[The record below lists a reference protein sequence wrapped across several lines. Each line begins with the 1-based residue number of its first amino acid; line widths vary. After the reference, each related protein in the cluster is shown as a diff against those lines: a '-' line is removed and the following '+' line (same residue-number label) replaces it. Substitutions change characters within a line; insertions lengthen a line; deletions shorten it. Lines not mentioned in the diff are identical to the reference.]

1 VDEVDDRLP
10 DEAQRQELLDLIESH
25 LLPADHAEANL
36 GQTADEHPTNASG
49 YAGYDDMVDEEEM
62 MARAGQDQ
70 FFSEDKWGRE
80 GMEEVE
86 GRDIDE

>member
-1 VDEVDDRLP
+1 MDEVDDRLP

-25 LLPADHAEANL
+25 LLPADDSEANF